1 VVGDGHR
8 RAWEDADERSA
19 AAPPR
24 VTRRTAGGR
33 PVAQGTQQRFIG
45 QLTGVR
51 FVAAFWVLLYHYQGA
66 LATAGLLVP
75 VLHEVL
81 RVGRL
86 GVDLFFAL
94 SGFILTHTYLTRMGP
109 SISWPKS
116 RHFLWLRLARIYPV
130 HFVML
135 NVAGLAV
142 LAQQKFGSSTAGSR
156 DWLNAKD
163 YLKQVLLIHEWGPNP
178 QRGWN
183 FPAWSLSMEWL
194 AYLLFPLLVLALF
207 RFHQRLS
214 NRVIALL
221 WCVVLVPLLWYGVAY
236 YGDPYYISDWG
247 STIRILTE
255 FTAGGLTYLFVLR
268 QWDATPGGVKPRVER
283 LATTL
288 SVAIPVVI
296 VLTALGLGHIG
307 ALQWSVSDLPDT
319 PNAADLPPKYHLILV
334 PLLIAWIGALALTS
348 RGPSKYLSTD
358 RLVLGGFIS
367 FSLYMTHTVW
377 YGLWRAGMKAVHI
390 NGGILYLVSFVGLV
404 VGAVVIAWLMWK
416 YVEEPAREWMR
427 KRSGERP
434 KPVEEIA
441 LEQA

>member
-1 VVGDGHR
+1 
-8 RAWEDADERSA
+8 
-19 AAPPR
+19 
-24 VTRRTAGGR
+24 
-33 PVAQGTQQRFIG
+33 
-45 QLTGVR
+45 
-51 FVAAFWVLLYHYQGA
+51 
-66 LATAGLLVP
+66 

-94 SGFILTHTYLTRMGP
+94 SGFILTHTYLTKLGP
-109 SISWPKS
+109 RITWTGT
-116 RHFLWLRLARIYPV
+116 RHFWWLRLARIYPV

-135 NVAGLAV
+135 NVAGVAAV
-142 LAQQKFGSSTAGSR
+142 AQQKLGSSVSGTK
-156 DWLNAKD
+156 DWLTPLD
-163 YLKQVLLIHEWGPNP
+163 YLRQVLLVHEWGPNP

-183 FPAWSLSMEWL
+183 YPAWSLSMEWL

-207 RFHQRLS
+207 RFRERLS
-214 NRVIALL
+214 TRMIAVL
-221 WCVVLVPLLWYGVAY
+221 WCAVLVPLLWYGIAY

-268 QWDATPGGVKPRVER
+268 QWTATPAGVRPRVER

-296 VLTALGLGHIG
+296 VGTALVLGHIG

-319 PNAADLPPKYHLILV
+319 PNAADLPPKYHLVLV
-334 PLLIAWIGALALTS
+334 PLLVAWIGALALTN
-348 RGPSKYLSTD
+348 RGPSRFLSTD
-358 RLVLGGFIS
+358 RLVLGGFVS

-390 NGGILYLVSFVGLV
+390 NGGVLYLLAFVGLV
-404 VGAVVIAWLMWK
+404 VGALVIAWLMWRF
-416 YVEEPAREWMR
+416 VEEPSREWMR
-427 KRSGERP
+427 RRSGERP

-441 LEQA
+441 LENT

>member
-1 VVGDGHR
+1 M
-8 RAWEDADERSA
+8 
-19 AAPPR
+19 
-24 VTRRTAGGR
+24 
-33 PVAQGTQQRFIG
+33 AQGTQQRFIG

-109 SISWPKS
+109 SITWPKS

-163 YLKQVLLIHEWGPNP
+163 YLKQVFLLQEWGPSP

-183 FPAWSLSMEWL
+183 YPAWSLSMEWL

-207 RFHQRLS
+207 RFHKRLS
-214 NRVIALL
+214 TRVVVLL
-221 WCVVLVPLLWYGVAY
+221 WCLVMVPLLWYGISY
-236 YGDPYYISDWG
+236 YGDPYYISGWG

-255 FTAGGLTYLFVLR
+255 FTAGGLTYLFVVR
-268 QWDATPGGVKPRVER
+268 QWDATPQGVKPRVER

-288 SVAIPVVI
+288 SVAVPVVI
-296 VLTALGLGHIG
+296 VVFAVVMGRIG
-307 ALQWSVSDLPDT
+307 ALQWTVSDLPDT
-319 PNAADLPPKYHLILV
+319 PNASDLPPKYHLVVV
-334 PLLIAWIGALALTS
+334 PLLILWIGALALTR

-358 RLVLGGFIS
+358 RLILGGFIS

-377 YGLWRAGMKAVHI
+377 YGLWRAGMKVVHI
-390 NGGILYLVSFVGLV
+390 TGGPLYLIGVIGLIL
-404 VGAVVIAWLMWK
+404 GAIVIAWLMWK
-416 YVEEPAREWMR
+416 FVEEPSREWMR
-427 KRSGERP
+427 RRSGERP
-434 KPVEEIA
+434 KPVEEIV
-441 LEQA
+441 LEADDEGRAADRPSGPA

>member
-1 VVGDGHR
+1 M
-8 RAWEDADERSA
+8 
-19 AAPPR
+19 
-24 VTRRTAGGR
+24 
-33 PVAQGTQQRFIG
+33 AQGKQQRFIG

-94 SGFILTHTYLTRMGP
+94 SGFILTHTYLTKLGP
-109 SISWPKS
+109 RVTWPAS
-116 RHFLWLRLARIYPV
+116 RHFWWLRLARIWPV

-142 LAQQKFGSSTAGSR
+142 IAQSKVNGSDASSR
-156 DWLNAKD
+156 DWLNPVD
-163 YLKQVLLIHEWGPNP
+163 YVKQLLLVHEWGPNP

-183 FPAWSLSMEWL
+183 YPAWSLSMEWL

-207 RFHQRLS
+207 RFRDKVPTRGL
-214 NRVIALL
+214 VLL
-221 WCVVLVPLLWYGVAY
+221 WCLVLVPLLWYGVAY

-255 FTAGGLTYLFVLR
+255 FTAGGLTYLIVLR
-268 QWDATPGGVKPRVER
+268 HWSATDGVRPRVER

-288 SVAIPVVI
+288 SI
-296 VLTALGLGHIG
+296 VLPLVVVCAALFLGHVG
-307 ALQWSVSDLPDT
+307 ALQWTVSDLPDT
-319 PNAADLPPKYHLILV
+319 PNAADLPPKYHLVLV
-334 PLLIAWIGALALTS
+334 PVLIAWIGALALTN
-348 RGPSKYLSTD
+348 RGPSRWLSTD

-377 YGLWRAGMKAVHI
+377 YGLWRAGMSAVHI
-390 NGGILYLVSFVGLV
+390 KGGVLYLISFVGLV
-404 VGAVVIAWLMWK
+404 VGAILIAWLMWK
-416 YVEEPAREWMR
+416 YIEEPAREWMR
-427 KRSGERP
+427 RRTGERP

-441 LEQA
+441 LEADGHGADPR

>member
-1 VVGDGHR
+1 M
-8 RAWEDADERSA
+8 
-19 AAPPR
+19 
-24 VTRRTAGGR
+24 T
-33 PVAQGTQQRFIG
+33 QGSEQRFIG

-51 FVAAFWVLLYHYQGA
+51 FVAAFWVLLYHFQGA

-94 SGFILTHTYLTRMGP
+94 SGFILTHTYLTKMGP
-109 SISWPKS
+109 RATWAGA
-116 RHFLWLRLARIYPV
+116 RHFWWLRLARIYPV

-135 NVAGLAV
+135 NVAGVAAV
-142 LAQQKFGSSTAGSR
+142 AQQKLGSSVSGSK
-156 DWLNAKD
+156 DWLTPVD
-163 YLKQVLLIHEWGPNP
+163 YLRQVLLVHEWGPNP

-183 FPAWSLSMEWL
+183 YPAWSLSMEWL
-194 AYLLFPLLVLALF
+194 AYLLFPLFVLALF
-207 RFHQRLS
+207 RFRDRLS
-214 NRVIALL
+214 TRAIALL
-221 WCVVLVPLLWYGVAY
+221 WCVVLVPLLWYGIAY
-236 YGDPYYISDWG
+236 HGDPYYISDWG

-268 QWDATPGGVKPRVER
+268 QWGATPDGVRPRVER

-288 SVAIPVVI
+288 SVAIPVAI
-296 VLTALGLGHIG
+296 VAMALVLGHIG

-319 PNAADLPPKYHLILV
+319 PNAADLPPKYHLVLV
-334 PLLIAWIGALALTS
+334 PLLVAWIGALALTR
-348 RGPSKYLSTD
+348 RGPSRFLSTD

-377 YGLWRAGMKAVHI
+377 YGLWRAGMRAVHI
-390 NGGILYLVSFVGLV
+390 DGGVLYLISFLGLV
-404 VGAVVIAWLMWK
+404 AGAIVIAWLMWRF
-416 YVEEPAREWMR
+416 VEEPAREWMR

-441 LEQA
+441 LENG

>member
-1 VVGDGHR
+1 MAQG
-8 RAWEDADERSA
+8 
-19 AAPPR
+19 
-24 VTRRTAGGR
+24 TAQGSS
-33 PVAQGTQQRFIG
+33 QGTQQRFIG

-94 SGFILTHTYLTRMGP
+94 SGFILSHTYLAKMGP
-109 SISWPKS
+109 TITWPKS

-142 LAQQKFGSSTAGSR
+142 IAQQKFGSATAGSR
-156 DWLNAKD
+156 DWLNPVD
-163 YLKQVLLIHEWGPNP
+163 YLKQVLLLHEWGPNP

-207 RFHQRLS
+207 RFHQKLPT
-214 NRVIALL
+214 RVLALL
-221 WCVVLVPLLWYGVAY
+221 WCVVLVPLLWYGIAY

-255 FTAGGLTYLFVLR
+255 FTAGGLTYLIVLR
-268 QWDATPGGVKPRVER
+268 HWDATPEGVKPRVER

-288 SVAIPVVI
+288 SVVIPIII
-296 VLTALGLGHIG
+296 VATALVLGHIG

-319 PNAADLPPKYHLILV
+319 PNAADLPPKYHLVLV

-348 RGPSKYLSTD
+348 RGPSKHLSTD

-390 NGGILYLVSFVGLV
+390 NGGVLYLVSFLGLV
-404 VGAVVIAWLMWK
+404 VGAIVIAWLMWRF
-416 YVEEPAREWMR
+416 VEEPAREWMR
-427 KRSGERP
+427 RRSGERP

-441 LEQA
+441 LENG

>member
-1 VVGDGHR
+1 
-8 RAWEDADERSA
+8 
-19 AAPPR
+19 
-24 VTRRTAGGR
+24 
-33 PVAQGTQQRFIG
+33 VAQGTQQRFIG

-51 FVAAFWVLLYHYQGA
+51 FVAAFWVLLYHFQGA

-94 SGFILTHTYLTRMGP
+94 SGFILTHTYLTKMGP
-109 SISWPKS
+109 RATWAGA
-116 RHFLWLRLARIYPV
+116 RHFWWLRLARIYPV

-135 NVAGLAV
+135 NVAGIAAV
-142 LAQQKFGSSTAGSR
+142 AQQKLGSSVSGSK
-156 DWLNAKD
+156 DWLTPVD
-163 YLKQVLLIHEWGPNP
+163 YLRQVLLVHEWGPNP

-183 FPAWSLSMEWL
+183 YPAWSLSMEWL

-207 RFHQRLS
+207 RFHERLS
-214 NRVIALL
+214 TRVIAVL
-221 WCVVLVPLLWYGVAY
+221 WCAVLVPLLWYGIAY

-268 QWDATPGGVKPRVER
+268 QWNATPEGVRPRVER
-283 LATTL
+283 LSTTL

-296 VLTALGLGHIG
+296 VAMALLLGHIG

-319 PNAADLPPKYHLILV
+319 PNAADLPPKYHLVLV
-334 PLLIAWIGALALTS
+334 PLLVAWIGALALTR
-348 RGPSKYLSTD
+348 RGPSRFLSTD

-390 NGGILYLVSFVGLV
+390 NGGVLYLIAFVGLV
-404 VGAVVIAWLMWK
+404 VGAIVIAWLMWRF
-416 YVEEPAREWMR
+416 VEEPAREWMR

-441 LEQA
+441 LENG

>member
-1 VVGDGHR
+1 M
-8 RAWEDADERSA
+8 
-19 AAPPR
+19 
-24 VTRRTAGGR
+24 
-33 PVAQGTQQRFIG
+33 AQGTQQRFIG

-94 SGFILTHTYLTRMGP
+94 SGFILTHTYLTKLGP
-109 SISWPKS
+109 RITWPAS
-116 RHFLWLRLARIYPV
+116 RHFWWLRLARIWPV

-142 LAQQKFGSSTAGSR
+142 IAQSKVNGSDASSR
-156 DWLNAKD
+156 DWLNPVD
-163 YLKQVLLIHEWGPNP
+163 YVKQLLLVHEWGPNP

-207 RFHQRLS
+207 RFRDKVPTRGL
-214 NRVIALL
+214 VLL
-221 WCVVLVPLLWYGVAY
+221 WCLVLVPLLWYGIAY

-255 FTAGGLTYLFVLR
+255 FTAGGLTYLIVLR
-268 QWDATPGGVKPRVER
+268 HWSATDGVKPRVER

-288 SVAIPVVI
+288 SVVLPLVV
-296 VLTALGLGHIG
+296 VGAALFLGHIG
-307 ALQWSVSDLPDT
+307 ALQWTVSDLPDT
-319 PNAADLPPKYHLILV
+319 PNAADLPPKYHLVLV
-334 PLLIAWIGALALTS
+334 PVLIAWIGALALTS
-348 RGPSKYLSTD
+348 RGPSKWLSTD

-377 YGLWRAGMKAVHI
+377 YGLWRAGMSAVHI
-390 NGGILYLVSFVGLV
+390 KGGVLYLISFVGLV
-404 VGAVVIAWLMWK
+404 VGAILIAWLMWK

-427 KRSGERP
+427 RRTGERP

-441 LEQA
+441 LEADGHGADPR

>member
-1 VVGDGHR
+1 M
-8 RAWEDADERSA
+8 
-19 AAPPR
+19 
-24 VTRRTAGGR
+24 T
-33 PVAQGTQQRFIG
+33 QGSEQRFIG

-94 SGFILTHTYLTRMGP
+94 SGFILTHTYLTKMGP
-109 SISWPKS
+109 RATWAGA
-116 RHFLWLRLARIYPV
+116 RHFWWLRLARIYPV

-135 NVAGLAV
+135 NVAGVAAV
-142 LAQQKFGSSTAGSR
+142 AQQKLGSSVSGSK
-156 DWLNAKD
+156 DWLTPVD
-163 YLKQVLLIHEWGPNP
+163 YLRQVLLVHEWGPNP

-183 FPAWSLSMEWL
+183 YPAWSLSMEWL
-194 AYLLFPLLVLALF
+194 AYLLFPLFVLALF
-207 RFHQRLS
+207 RFRDRLS
-214 NRVIALL
+214 TRAIALL
-221 WCVVLVPLLWYGVAY
+221 WCVVLVPLLWYGIAY
-236 YGDPYYISDWG
+236 HGDPYYISDWG

-255 FTAGGLTYLFVLR
+255 FTAGGLTYLIVLR
-268 QWDATPGGVKPRVER
+268 QWGATPDGVRPRVER

-288 SVAIPVVI
+288 SVAIPVAI
-296 VLTALGLGHIG
+296 VAMALVLGHIG

-319 PNAADLPPKYHLILV
+319 PNAADLPPKYHLVLV
-334 PLLIAWIGALALTS
+334 PLLVAWIGALALTR
-348 RGPSKYLSTD
+348 RGPSRFLSTD

-377 YGLWRAGMKAVHI
+377 YGLWRAGMRAVHI
-390 NGGILYLVSFVGLV
+390 DGGVLYLISFLGLV
-404 VGAVVIAWLMWK
+404 AGAIVIAWLMWRF
-416 YVEEPAREWMR
+416 VEEPAREWMR

-441 LEQA
+441 LENG

>member
-1 VVGDGHR
+1 
-8 RAWEDADERSA
+8 
-19 AAPPR
+19 
-24 VTRRTAGGR
+24 
-33 PVAQGTQQRFIG
+33 VAQGTQQRFIG

-94 SGFILTHTYLTRMGP
+94 SGFILTHTYLTKLGP
-109 SISWPKS
+109 RVTWPAS
-116 RHFLWLRLARIYPV
+116 RHFWWLRLARIWPV

-135 NVAGLAV
+135 NIAGLAV
-142 LAQQKFGSSTAGSR
+142 IAQSKVSGTDATAR
-156 DWLNAKD
+156 DWLNPVD
-163 YLKQVLLIHEWGPNP
+163 YVKQLLLVHEWGPNP

-183 FPAWSLSMEWL
+183 YPAWSLSMEWL

-207 RFHQRLS
+207 RFRDRIPTRGL
-214 NRVIALL
+214 VLL
-221 WCVVLVPLLWYGVAY
+221 WCLVLVPLLWYGIAY

-255 FTAGGLTYLFVLR
+255 FTAGGLTYLIVLR
-268 QWDATPGGVKPRVER
+268 HWSADGPRPRVER

-288 SVAIPVVI
+288 SI
-296 VLTALGLGHIG
+296 VLPLVVVGAALFLGHVG
-307 ALQWSVSDLPDT
+307 ALQWTVSDLPDT
-319 PNAADLPPKYHLILV
+319 PNAADLPPKYHLVLV
-334 PLLIAWIGALALTS
+334 PVLIAWIGALALTS
-348 RGPSKYLSTD
+348 RGPSRWLSTD

-377 YGLWRAGMKAVHI
+377 YGLWRAGMSAVHI
-390 NGGILYLVSFVGLV
+390 KGGVLYLIAFVGLV
-404 VGAVVIAWLMWK
+404 VGAILIAWLMWK
-416 YVEEPAREWMR
+416 YVEEPSREWMR
-427 KRSGERP
+427 RRSGERP

-441 LEQA
+441 LEADGHGADGR

>member
-1 VVGDGHR
+1 MAQG
-8 RAWEDADERSA
+8 SA
-19 AAPPR
+19 QASS
-24 VTRRTAGGR
+24 
-33 PVAQGTQQRFIG
+33 QGTQQRFIG

-94 SGFILTHTYLTRMGP
+94 SGFILTHTYLTKMGP
-109 SISWPKS
+109 TITWPKS

-156 DWLNAKD
+156 DWLNVTD

-194 AYLLFPLLVLALF
+194 AYLLFPFLVLALF
-207 RFHQRLS
+207 RFHQKLPT
-214 NRVIALL
+214 RVIALL
-221 WCVVLVPLLWYGVAY
+221 WCVVLVPLLWYGIAY

-255 FTAGGLTYLFVLR
+255 FTAGGLTYLIVLR
-268 QWDATPGGVKPRVER
+268 HWDATPDGVKPRVER

-288 SVAIPVVI
+288 SVVIPIVI
-296 VLTALGLGHIG
+296 VATALVLGHIG

-348 RGPSKYLSTD
+348 RGPSRYLSTE

-390 NGGILYLVSFVGLV
+390 NGGVLYLVSFLGLV
-404 VGAVVIAWLMWK
+404 VGAIVIAWLMWK
-416 YVEEPAREWMR
+416 FVEEPAREWMR
-427 KRSGERP
+427 RRSGERP

-441 LEQA
+441 LENG

>member
-1 VVGDGHR
+1 M
-8 RAWEDADERSA
+8 
-19 AAPPR
+19 
-24 VTRRTAGGR
+24 
-33 PVAQGTQQRFIG
+33 AQGTQQRFIG

-94 SGFILTHTYLTRMGP
+94 SGFILTHTYLTKLGP
-109 SISWPKS
+109 RVTWPAS
-116 RHFLWLRLARIYPV
+116 RHFWWLRLARIWPV

-142 LAQQKFGSSTAGSR
+142 IAQSKVNGSDASSR
-156 DWLNAKD
+156 DWLNPVD
-163 YLKQVLLIHEWGPNP
+163 YVKQLLLVHEWGPNP

-183 FPAWSLSMEWL
+183 YPAWSLSMEWL

-207 RFHQRLS
+207 RFRDKVPTRGL
-214 NRVIALL
+214 VLL
-221 WCVVLVPLLWYGVAY
+221 WCLVLVPLLWYGVAY

-255 FTAGGLTYLFVLR
+255 FTAGGLTYLIVLR
-268 QWDATPGGVKPRVER
+268 HWSATDGVRPRVER

-288 SVAIPVVI
+288 SI
-296 VLTALGLGHIG
+296 VLPLVVVGAALFLGHVG
-307 ALQWSVSDLPDT
+307 ALQWTVSDLPDT
-319 PNAADLPPKYHLILV
+319 PNAADLPPKYHLVLV
-334 PLLIAWIGALALTS
+334 PVLIAWIGALALTN
-348 RGPSKYLSTD
+348 RGPSRWLSTD

-377 YGLWRAGMKAVHI
+377 YGLWRAGMSAVHI
-390 NGGILYLVSFVGLV
+390 KGGVLYLISFVGLV
-404 VGAVVIAWLMWK
+404 VGAILIAWLMWK

-427 KRSGERP
+427 RRTGERP

-441 LEQA
+441 LEADGHGADPR

>member
-1 VVGDGHR
+1 M
-8 RAWEDADERSA
+8 
-19 AAPPR
+19 
-24 VTRRTAGGR
+24 
-33 PVAQGTQQRFIG
+33 AQGKQQRFIG

-94 SGFILTHTYLTRMGP
+94 SGFILTHTYLTKLGP
-109 SISWPKS
+109 RVTWPAS
-116 RHFLWLRLARIYPV
+116 RHFWWLRLARIWPV

-142 LAQQKFGSSTAGSR
+142 IAQSKVNGSDASSR
-156 DWLNAKD
+156 DWLNPVD
-163 YLKQVLLIHEWGPNP
+163 YVKQLLLVHEWGPNP

-183 FPAWSLSMEWL
+183 YPAWSLSMEWL

-207 RFHQRLS
+207 RFRDKVPTRGL
-214 NRVIALL
+214 VLL
-221 WCVVLVPLLWYGVAY
+221 WCLVLVPLLWYGVAY

-255 FTAGGLTYLFVLR
+255 FTAGGLTYLIVLR
-268 QWDATPGGVKPRVER
+268 HWSATDGVRPRVER

-288 SVAIPVVI
+288 SI
-296 VLTALGLGHIG
+296 VLPLVVVGAALFLGHVG
-307 ALQWSVSDLPDT
+307 ALQWTVSDLPDT
-319 PNAADLPPKYHLILV
+319 PNAADLPPKYHLVLV
-334 PLLIAWIGALALTS
+334 PVLIAWIGALALTN
-348 RGPSKYLSTD
+348 RGPSRWLSTD

-377 YGLWRAGMKAVHI
+377 YGLWRAGMSAVHI
-390 NGGILYLVSFVGLV
+390 KGGVLYLISFVGLV
-404 VGAVVIAWLMWK
+404 VGAILIAWLMWK

-427 KRSGERP
+427 RRTGERP

-441 LEQA
+441 LEADGHGADPR

>member
-1 VVGDGHR
+1 M
-8 RAWEDADERSA
+8 
-19 AAPPR
+19 
-24 VTRRTAGGR
+24 
-33 PVAQGTQQRFIG
+33 AQGTQQRFIG

-51 FVAAFWVLLYHYQGA
+51 FVAAFWVMLYHYQGA

-94 SGFILTHTYLTRMGP
+94 SGFILTHTYLTKLGP
-109 SISWPKS
+109 RITWTGT
-116 RHFLWLRLARIYPV
+116 RHFWWLRLARIYPV

-135 NVAGLAV
+135 NVAGVAAV
-142 LAQQKFGSSTAGSR
+142 AQQKLGSSVSGTK
-156 DWLNAKD
+156 DWLTPLD
-163 YLKQVLLIHEWGPNP
+163 YLRQVLLVHEWGPNP

-183 FPAWSLSMEWL
+183 YPAWSLSMEWL

-207 RFHQRLS
+207 RFRDRLS
-214 NRVIALL
+214 TRMIAVL
-221 WCVVLVPLLWYGVAY
+221 WCAVLVPLLWYGIAY

-268 QWDATPGGVKPRVER
+268 QWTATPAGVRPRVER

-296 VLTALGLGHIG
+296 VGTALVLGHIG

-319 PNAADLPPKYHLILV
+319 PNAADLPPKYHLVLV
-334 PLLIAWIGALALTS
+334 PLLVAWIGALALTN
-348 RGPSKYLSTD
+348 RGPVAVPVHRPPRARWV
-358 RLVLGGFIS
+358 RLL
-367 FSLYMTHTVW
+367 LALHD
-377 YGLWRAGMKAVHI
+377 AH
-390 NGGILYLVSFVGLV
+390 GLV
-404 VGAVVIAWLMWK
+404 RPVAGGHEGRPHRRWRPL
-416 YVEEPAREWMR
+416 PALVRR
-427 KRSGERP
+427 ARGRCASSSPGSCGGSSRSRRASGCADAPASAPSPSRR
-434 KPVEEIA
+434 
-441 LEQA
+441 

>member
-1 VVGDGHR
+1 MAQG
-8 RAWEDADERSA
+8 SA
-19 AAPPR
+19 QASS
-24 VTRRTAGGR
+24 
-33 PVAQGTQQRFIG
+33 QGTQQRFIG

-109 SISWPKS
+109 NVTWPKS

-156 DWLNAKD
+156 DWLNVTD

-194 AYLLFPLLVLALF
+194 AYLLFPFLVLALF
-207 RFHQRLS
+207 RFHQKLPT
-214 NRVIALL
+214 RVIALL
-221 WCVVLVPLLWYGVAY
+221 WCVVLVPLLWYGIAY

-255 FTAGGLTYLFVLR
+255 FTAGGLTYLIVLR
-268 QWDATPGGVKPRVER
+268 HWDATPDGVKPRVER

-288 SVAIPVVI
+288 SVVIPIVI
-296 VLTALGLGHIG
+296 VATALVLGHIG

-348 RGPSKYLSTD
+348 RGPSRYLSTE

-390 NGGILYLVSFVGLV
+390 NGGVLYLVSFLGLV
-404 VGAVVIAWLMWK
+404 VGAIVIAWLMWK
-416 YVEEPAREWMR
+416 FVEEPAREWMR
-427 KRSGERP
+427 RRSGERP

-441 LEQA
+441 LENG

>member
-1 VVGDGHR
+1 M
-8 RAWEDADERSA
+8 
-19 AAPPR
+19 
-24 VTRRTAGGR
+24 
-33 PVAQGTQQRFIG
+33 AQGTQQRFIG

-94 SGFILTHTYLTRMGP
+94 SGFILTHTYLTKLGP
-109 SISWPKS
+109 RLTWPAS
-116 RHFLWLRLARIYPV
+116 RHFWWLRLARIWPV

-135 NVAGLAV
+135 NIAGLAV
-142 LAQQKFGSSTAGSR
+142 IAQSKVNGSDALAR
-156 DWLNAKD
+156 DWLNPVD
-163 YLKQVLLIHEWGPNP
+163 YVKQLLLVHEWGPNP

-183 FPAWSLSMEWL
+183 YPAWSLSMEWL
-194 AYLLFPLLVLALF
+194 AYLLFPLLVLVLF
-207 RFHQRLS
+207 RFRDKVPTRGL
-214 NRVIALL
+214 VLL
-221 WCVVLVPLLWYGVAY
+221 WCLVLVPLLWYGVAY

-255 FTAGGLTYLFVLR
+255 FTAGGLTYLIVLR
-268 QWDATPGGVKPRVER
+268 YWSPDGVRPRVER

-288 SVAIPVVI
+288 SVVLPLVV
-296 VLTALGLGHIG
+296 VGAALLLGHIG
-307 ALQWSVSDLPDT
+307 ALQWTVSDLPDT
-319 PNAADLPPKYHLILV
+319 PNAADLPPKYHLVLV
-334 PLLIAWIGALALTS
+334 PVLIAWIGALALTS
-348 RGPSKYLSTD
+348 RGPSRWLSTD

-377 YGLWRAGMKAVHI
+377 YGLWRAGMSAVHI
-390 NGGILYLVSFVGLV
+390 TGGVLYLISFVGLV
-404 VGAVVIAWLMWK
+404 VGAVLIAWLMWK
-416 YVEEPAREWMR
+416 YVEEPSREWMR
-427 KRSGERP
+427 RRSGERP

-441 LEQA
+441 LESDGLGADGR

>member
-1 VVGDGHR
+1 M
-8 RAWEDADERSA
+8 
-19 AAPPR
+19 
-24 VTRRTAGGR
+24 
-33 PVAQGTQQRFIG
+33 AQGTQQRFIG

-94 SGFILTHTYLTRMGP
+94 SGFILTHTYLTKLGP
-109 SISWPKS
+109 RITWPAS
-116 RHFLWLRLARIYPV
+116 RHFWWLRLARIWPV

-142 LAQQKFGSSTAGSR
+142 IAQSKVNGSDASSR
-156 DWLNAKD
+156 DWLNPVD
-163 YLKQVLLIHEWGPNP
+163 YVKQLLLVHEWGPNP

-207 RFHQRLS
+207 RFRDKVPTRGL
-214 NRVIALL
+214 VLL
-221 WCVVLVPLLWYGVAY
+221 WCLVLVPLLWYGIAD
-236 YGDPYYISDWG
+236 YGDPHYVSDWG
-247 STIRILTE
+247 STIRIITE
-255 FTAGGLTYLFVLR
+255 FTAGGLTYLIALR
-268 QWDATPGGVKPRVER
+268 YWSATDGVKPRVER

-288 SVAIPVVI
+288 SVVLPLVV
-296 VLTALGLGHIG
+296 VGAALFLGHIG
-307 ALQWSVSDLPDT
+307 ALQWTVSDLPDT
-319 PNAADLPPKYHLILV
+319 PNAADLPPKYHLVLV
-334 PLLIAWIGALALTS
+334 PVLIAWIGALALTS
-348 RGPSKYLSTD
+348 RGPSKWLSTD
-358 RLVLGGFIS
+358 LLALGSFIS

-377 YGLWRAGMKAVHI
+377 YGLWRAGMSAVHI
-390 NGGILYLVSFVGLV
+390 KGGVLYLISFVGLV
-404 VGAVVIAWLMWK
+404 VGAILIAWLMWK

-427 KRSGERP
+427 RRTGERP

-441 LEQA
+441 LEADGHGADPR

>member
-1 VVGDGHR
+1 M
-8 RAWEDADERSA
+8 
-19 AAPPR
+19 
-24 VTRRTAGGR
+24 
-33 PVAQGTQQRFIG
+33 AQGTQQRFIG

-94 SGFILTHTYLTRMGP
+94 SGFILTHTYLTKLGP
-109 SISWPKS
+109 RITWPAS
-116 RHFLWLRLARIYPV
+116 RHFWWLRLARIWPV

-135 NVAGLAV
+135 NIAGLAV
-142 LAQQKFGSSTAGSR
+142 IAQSKVNGSDAGSR
-156 DWLNAKD
+156 DWLNPVD
-163 YLKQVLLIHEWGPNP
+163 YVKQLLLVHEWGPNP

-183 FPAWSLSMEWL
+183 YPAWSLSMEWL

-207 RFHQRLS
+207 RFRDKVPTRGL
-214 NRVIALL
+214 VLI
-221 WCVVLVPLLWYGVAY
+221 WCLVLVPLLWYGIAY

-255 FTAGGLTYLFVLR
+255 FTAGGLTYLIVLR
-268 QWDATPGGVKPRVER
+268 YWSTDGPRPRVER

-288 SVAIPVVI
+288 SIVLPLVVI
-296 VLTALGLGHIG
+296 GAALFLGHVG
-307 ALQWSVSDLPDT
+307 ALQWTVSDLPDT
-319 PNAADLPPKYHLILV
+319 PNAADLPPKYHLVLV
-334 PLLIAWIGALALTS
+334 PVLIAWIGALALTN
-348 RGPSKYLSTD
+348 RGPSRWLSTD

-377 YGLWRAGMKAVHI
+377 YGLWRAGMSAVHI
-390 NGGILYLVSFVGLV
+390 KGGVLYLLAFVGLV
-404 VGAVVIAWLMWK
+404 VGAIVIAWLMWK
-416 YVEEPAREWMR
+416 YVEEPSREWMR
-427 KRSGERP
+427 RRTGERP

-441 LEQA
+441 LEADGR

>member
-1 VVGDGHR
+1 VDKPFQVE
-8 RAWEDADERSA
+8 A
-19 AAPPR
+19 
-24 VTRRTAGGR
+24 
-33 PVAQGTQQRFIG
+33 
-45 QLTGVR
+45 
-51 FVAAFWVLLYHYQGA
+51 
-66 LATAGLLVP
+66 AGLLVP

-94 SGFILTHTYLTRMGP
+94 SGFILTHTYLTKLGP
-109 SISWPKS
+109 RVTWPAS
-116 RHFLWLRLARIYPV
+116 RHFWWLRLARIWPV

-142 LAQQKFGSSTAGSR
+142 IAQSKVNGSDASSR
-156 DWLNAKD
+156 DWLNPVD
-163 YLKQVLLIHEWGPNP
+163 YVKQLLLVHEWGPNP

-183 FPAWSLSMEWL
+183 YPAWSLSMEWL

-207 RFHQRLS
+207 RFRDKVPTRGL
-214 NRVIALL
+214 VLL
-221 WCVVLVPLLWYGVAY
+221 WCLVLVPLLWYGVAY

-255 FTAGGLTYLFVLR
+255 FTAGGLTYLIVLR
-268 QWDATPGGVKPRVER
+268 HWSATDGVRPRVER

-288 SVAIPVVI
+288 SI
-296 VLTALGLGHIG
+296 VLPLVVVGAALFLGHVG
-307 ALQWSVSDLPDT
+307 ALQWTASDLPDT
-319 PNAADLPPKYHLILV
+319 PNAADLPPKYHLVLV
-334 PLLIAWIGALALTS
+334 PVLIAWIGALALTN
-348 RGPSKYLSTD
+348 RGPSRWLSTD

-377 YGLWRAGMKAVHI
+377 YGLWRAGMSAVHI
-390 NGGILYLVSFVGLV
+390 KGGVLYLISFVGLV
-404 VGAVVIAWLMWK
+404 VGAILIAWLMWK

-427 KRSGERP
+427 RRTGERP

-441 LEQA
+441 LEADGHGADPR